1 MTNATTMQTIT
12 DDADQ
17 DNQLKRELRIAKLDS
32 FGASLAKTKK
42 EAVDGRANS
51 GLETDWAE
59 DEDAYQGIDDANRS
73 ALHNKP
79 SSPNGGYIGTPS
91 NNKDPRSTVFLNV
104 TRPYVDAAAAKVADM
119 LLPTEE
125 KNWAI
130 KPTPIPKMKQMKD
143 DQTQMLDANL
153 NPMMKSG
160 VDAQGQPVQ
169 APVTVADHVSEIFKL
184 AANKAERAE
193 KHIEDWL
200 VECQYSSEVRKV
212 IEDTARLGVG
222 VLKGPFPVATTS
234 KIVSKEG
241 GITKI
246 ELEQAVKPASKRV
259 DPWNFYPDPTCGEN
273 IHEGAYT
280 WEKDSLTGHQVRELL
295 EDSTYIREQLERVL
309 EEGPAGMY
317 TENKGGNH
325 NPSDKDRYEVWYFN
339 GYATKENMEA
349 AGCKCEE
356 HEQIPAI
363 IVTINDHVVKGVLS
377 PFDSGEFP
385 YDVMVWQRRTDN
397 WAGVGVSR
405 QMRTP
410 QRMLNAATRNMMD
423 NAGLSAGPQL
433 VIRRGIIEP
442 ADGSWAITP
451 RKLWFATEDADVRST
466 ADAFTAINIPTMQ
479 GELMGIIQFANKM
492 AEDVTGLPM
501 LLQGQQGSAPE
512 TVGGMTMLNN
522 NASTVMRRIARTFD
536 DRVTR
541 PHIRRYYEF
550 LLTYGEDEDEKGDFQ
565 IDARGS
571 SSLVERDLQNQF
583 LAQSLQLSLDPRFEI
598 SPARAL
604 KEYLQSQR
612 IDVRKL
618 EYSEEEKAQ
627 QQQQAQAQ
635 AQQQPQDPRQIT
647 AEASLKVAQL
657 RSEAELNK
665 ANAQIQSD
673 QTEMQLRMQDAREDR
688 AFRLQEMNLTREI
701 KMLELANSQKI
712 SLDKI
717 KAQLADTAM
726 KEKNKRE
733 IFATEA
739 QLKRDTGQ
747 GI

>member
-1 MTNATTMQTIT
+1 MNQF
-12 DDADQ
+12 DNEEDQ
-17 DNQLKRELRIAKLDS
+17 EVNIERELRIAKLDS
-32 FGASLAKTKK
+32 FGSSLAKTRKD
-42 EAVDGRANS
+42 AVDGRASS
-51 GLETDWAE
+51 GIENDWSE
-59 DEDAYQGIDDANRS
+59 DEDSYQGIDDANRGTVN
-73 ALHNKP
+73 NKP
-79 SSPNGGYIGTPS
+79 SSPDGGYSGTPQLNQS
-91 NNKDPRSTVFLNV
+91 RSTVFLNV

-119 LLPTEE
+119 LLPTDE

-130 KPTPIPKMKQMKD
+130 KPTPLPKMKQMKN

-153 NPMMKSG
+153 NPMVKT
-160 VDAQGQPVQ
+160 VQDEQGQQVQ
-169 APVTVADHVSEIFKL
+169 APVTVADHVAEIYKQ
-184 AANKAERAE
+184 ATDKAERAE

-200 VECQYSSEVRKV
+200 VECEYSSEVRKV

-222 VLKGPFPVATTS
+222 ILKGPFPVATTS
-234 KIVSKEG
+234 RVVSKEG
-241 GITKI
+241 GLTKI
-246 ELEQAVKPASKRV
+246 VLEQSVNPASRRI

-273 IHEGAYT
+273 IHDGAYT
-280 WEKDSLTGHQVRELL
+280 WEKDSLTGHQIRAFL
-295 EDSTYIREQLERVL
+295 EDKSYIKEQVERVL
-309 EEGPAGMY
+309 IEGPSGTY

-325 NPSDKDRYEVWYFN
+325 NPSDKDRYEVWYYN
-339 GYATKENMEA
+339 GYAAKEDMEA

-363 IVTINDHVVKGVLS
+363 VVMINDHVVKGVLS
-377 PFDSGEFP
+377 PIDSGEYP

-397 WAGVGVSR
+397 WAGVGVGR

-442 ADGSWAITP
+442 ADGSWNITP
-451 RKLWFATEDADVRST
+451 RKIWWATEDADVRT
-466 ADAFTAINIPTMQ
+466 VADAFTAIHIPTMQ
-479 GELMGIIQFANKM
+479 AELMGIIQFASKM
-492 AEDVTGLPM
+492 GEDVTGLPM

-550 LLTYGEDEDEKGDFQ
+550 LLTYGEDEEEKGDFQ

-583 LAQSLQLSLDPRFEI
+583 LAQSLQLSLDPRYEI
-598 SPARAL
+598 NPARAL

-618 EYSEEEKAQ
+618 EYTEEEKAQ
-627 QQQQAQAQ
+627 QAEA
-635 AQQQPQDPRQIT
+635 AKQQPQDPRQIT
-647 AEASLKVAQL
+647 AEASLQVAQI
-657 RSEAELNK
+657 RSKAEVDK

-673 QTEMQLRMQDAREDR
+673 QTETQLRMQDAREDR
-688 AFRLQEMNLTREI
+688 QFRLQELTLNREI

-733 IFATEA
+733 MFSAEA
-739 QLKRDTGQ
+739 EIKQRQ
-747 GI
+747 GSGL